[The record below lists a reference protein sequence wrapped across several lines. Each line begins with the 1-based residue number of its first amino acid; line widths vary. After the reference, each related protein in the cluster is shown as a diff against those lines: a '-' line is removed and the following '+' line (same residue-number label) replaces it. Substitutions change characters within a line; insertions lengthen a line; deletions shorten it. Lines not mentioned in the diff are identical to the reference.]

1 MPQPFNPVFNSLVM
15 TRPIPFTP
23 NPLRLSDSYKD
34 THFYEG
40 DVTELMS
47 YMESRGGEYPYTQ
60 FFGLQGL
67 LLEHFVGQF
76 FTQKDLDEEY
86 ENSQQHF
93 YQGFPYK
100 KDGWQYI
107 LDTYGGRLPIEI
119 RAVKEGSIVPVHN
132 ALFTIKSVDEKVP
145 WIEQWVETV
154 IQHTWY
160 TMAVGTKSRYCKEVC
175 YRPFF
180 DLTSDNPAAL
190 EFILH
195 DFGFRGATGT
205 QAAARGGA
213 AHLINF
219 RGTDTKIAMDYL
231 HQYYGAPRVSAY
243 SVPASEH
250 SMMTLKGEGGEAG
263 QVGELLRKY
272 PKGILSIVGD
282 SYDIFHFTKDI
293 LGGQYRDQIRM
304 REGKVVCRPDSG
316 NPSEQVPQLYDI
328 LGEKFGIR
336 ENSKQYKL
344 LAPCVGVLWGDGMD
358 TYSILDQ
365 NRAIVK
371 AHWAID
377 NIVNGMGGGLLQK
390 VNRDTQKIAIKLCNA
405 IIGGAE
411 VPVSKK
417 PKTDTGKASKA
428 GRPALLKQDF
438 GRWVTVQDSASGMVP
453 FNQLEP
459 VFNTGEMK
467 RMQTYDE
474 IVKIAEAG
482 AAELQEAQERFGER
496 AAVLV

>member
-1 MPQPFNPVFNSLVM
+1 MPQPFK
-15 TRPIPFTP
+15 P
-23 NPLRLSDSYKD
+23 NPLRKSDSYKD
-34 THFYEG
+34 THFYG
-40 DVTELMS
+40 DDVTELMG
-47 YMESRGGEYPYTQ
+47 YAESRGGEYPYTE
-60 FFGLQGL
+60 FFGMQGL
-67 LLEHFVGQF
+67 LMEEFEGEF

-93 YQGFPYK
+93 YAGFPYK

-107 LDTYGGRLPIEI
+107 LDTYKGKLPIEI

-132 ALFTIKSVDEKVP
+132 ALYTIKSTDEKVP

-160 TMAVGTKSRYCKEVC
+160 TTAVATKSRFCKETC

-180 DLTSDNPAAL
+180 DLTSDNPAAID
-190 EFILH
+190 FILH

-231 HQYYGAPRVSAY
+231 AQYYGAPRVSGY

-293 LGGQYRDQIRM
+293 LGKQYRDLIRT

-316 NPSEQVPQLYDI
+316 DPVTQVPQLYDI
-328 LGEKFGIR
+328 LAESFGVR

-344 LAPCVGVLWGDGMD
+344 LPPCVGVLWGDGMD
-358 TYSILDQ
+358 VYSILAQ
-365 NRAIVK
+365 NRAIVQ
-371 AHWAID
+371 AHYAID

-390 VNRDTQKIAIKLCNA
+390 VNRDTQKFAIKLCNA
-405 IIGGAE
+405 IIGGQDT
-411 VPVSKK
+411 PVSKK
-417 PKTDTGKASKA
+417 PKSDMGKASKA

-453 FNQLEP
+453 FNQLEL
-459 VFNTGEMK
+459 VFRNGDMK
-467 RMQTYDE
+467 RMQTYSE

-482 AAELQEAQERFGER
+482 AAELQAGVERFGSQT
-496 AAVLV
+496 VLV